1 MRNRMVV
8 TVFAVIALVTFAP
21 VSAGGVVTIDPVKT
35 TDKTEYVP
43 AASITMSHSY
53 FAWTQSGRGAEHVLL
68 ETDSAVGVRIDVA
81 DYSWVGGFAEGDPR
95 LIFQLANFTGTP
107 DSNVKFY
114 DPVLDKLSAAPGGIN
129 TDVWQWSPTYDT
141 DGADM
146 LWILYGENR
155 FATRTSPWRVRVWDE
170 ASGVRRTLAEA
181 TNRCRCIFPG
191 TIAYPYASWSKGDPG
206 NVFVYDLGSD
216 VRTKLALP
224 GDRDEHAITVTADGT
239 AYVAQDGGACGTHPK
254 LYRVAPDGTPTLIA
268 TLPAGTEP
276 FSMSTLDTGSGID
289 LYFDRFACAN
299 SNYDIYVLRGAD
311 LVARAVRPSR
321 IGGGSMRGAD
331 GRAPLPPGAMPPR

>member
-1 MRNRMVV
+1 MRNRTLI
-8 TVFAVIALVTFAP
+8 TVLAVLALVASVP
-21 VSAGGVVTIDPVKT
+21 ASAGGVVIIDPVKT
-35 TDKTEYVP
+35 SDKTEYLP

-53 FAWTQSGRGAEHVLL
+53 FAWSQSGRNGEHVLL
-68 ETDSAVGVRIDVA
+68 ETDSGVGVRIDDA
-81 DYSWVGGFAEGDPR
+81 DYSWVGGFAEGDAR
-95 LIFQLANFTGTP
+95 LIFQLANLRGNA

-114 DPVLDKLSAAPGGIN
+114 DPELDKISAAPGGIN

-141 DGADM
+141 DGASK
-146 LWILYGENR
+146 LWILYGENH
-155 FATRTSPWRVRVWDE
+155 FATPTSPWRVRVWDE

-191 TIAYPYASWSKGDPG
+191 TIAYPFASWSKGDPG
-206 NVFVYDLGSD
+206 NVFVYDLGTD
-216 VRTKLALP
+216 VRTRLALP

-239 AYVAQDGGACGTHPK
+239 AYVAQDGGACGTNPK

-276 FSMSTLDTGSGID
+276 FTLSTLDTGAGID

-299 SNYDIYVLRGAD
+299 SNYDVYVLRGAD
-311 LVARAVRPSR
+311 TVARPVRPNR
-321 IGGGSMRGAD
+321 IGGGSLPRSG